1 MIGSRLLR
9 EESGAA
15 LALAVIVVVLVG
27 VMGAGLLVFVNSDL
41 QSVVEVNQGQSAIN
55 LADAGV
61 QAAKRQLRGDAVPS
75 HYDSNT
81 AANVQWAYVR
91 PTGGPRTLTLPGGSA
106 TVTIQYL
113 LPCVEPCDLENQDYA
128 PEPVPT
134 NPPGLTDYPGDKH
147 YFKIVSEG
155 TAGQARRK
163 IEAIFYT
170 SKLDV
175 PTAYYTPNNIKIQ
188 GNIDIGGVS
197 FFARGNITKIGNS
210 ITIDRATPALYG
222 DWDTTNFNPPSD
234 LNTKPRTNL
243 AGQSVRG
250 TGLAAEGSVADFGGG
265 TRGVYDY
272 DASTATRFIQKTD
285 PNVPNTPGTITY
297 PFNPNAEFDLDFLME
312 EAKRQG
318 NYEAAATDIDNTTF
332 PAASNDQTVFFMD
345 AGGDTG
351 FRQYRVNQN
360 STVGSGGVA
369 QGTIIVRNGNL
380 TINNSSNGF
389 KGIIIIT
396 GDGTNT
402 GKYDSGGNDV
412 VQGFVIASGDMEIR
426 GSTAPFVV
434 GEGFTTRPGFYA
446 VRQWSWRECY
456 EAGVGPA
463 NTC

>member
-1 MIGSRLLR
+1 MIGRRLLR

-15 LALAVIVVVLVG
+15 LAIAVIMVVLVG
-27 VMGAGLLVFVNSDL
+27 VMGAGLLVFVSNDIK
-41 QSVVEVNQGQSAIN
+41 SVVEVNQGQQAIN

-61 QAAKRQLRGDAVPS
+61 QAAKRQLRADALPS

-81 AANVQWAYVR
+81 AANAQWAYVR
-91 PTGGPRTLTLPGGSA
+91 PSGGPRTLLDGSV
-106 TVTIQYL
+106 TVTIRYL
-113 LPCVEPCDLENQDYA
+113 LPCVNPCDLENQGYA

-134 NPPGLTDYPGDKH
+134 DPPGLTTYPGDKH
-147 YFKIVSEG
+147 YFKIISEG

-163 IEAIFYT
+163 VEAIFFT

-175 PTAYYTPNNIKIQ
+175 PTAYYTPNNIRIQ
-188 GNIDIGGVS
+188 GNINISGVS
-197 FFARGNITKIGNS
+197 FFARGNVTRVGNS
-210 ITIDRATPALYG
+210 STIDRATPALYG

-243 AGQSVRG
+243 AGQPVQG
-250 TGLAAEGSVADFGGG
+250 AGLAAEGTVDDFGGG

-272 DASTATRFIQKTD
+272 DSTTATKFVRKID
-285 PNVPNTPGTITY
+285 PDVPNSPGTISY

-318 NYEAAATDIDNTTF
+318 NYEPSVAAINNITYPQT
-332 PAASNDQTVFFMD
+332 SNDQTVFFMD

-351 FRQYRVNQN
+351 FQQYRVSQN
-360 STVGSGGVA
+360 LTAGSGGVA

-380 TINNSSNGF
+380 AINNSSNGF

-402 GKYDSGGNDV
+402 GRYDSGGNDI
-412 VQGFVIASGDMEIR
+412 VQGFVIANGDMEIR

-434 GEGFTTRPGFYA
+434 GEGFTSRPGFYA

-456 EAGVGPA
+456 EAGVDP
-463 NTC
+463 TDPC